1 VSNGIDAYVR
11 RDVYTLDPA
20 GPEAEA
26 LRTGIAAMQAHPVTD
41 ATSWL
46 FQANI
51 HGTNDEPPA
60 ETAEAASA
68 TWSTCQHGSFF
79 FLSWHRM
86 YIYHFERILRAASG
100 QPEFALPYWNYS
112 VPAQRALP
120 SIFREPADVS
130 NPLFVPQR
138 RTRDPNI
145 NGGESVPAAI
155 TDVSNAFSFTNFA
168 SPTGS
173 GLSFGGQIVP
183 APRHFSSPHG
193 RLEMQPHDIIHVVVG
208 GSGWMSDPNFA
219 ARDPIF
225 WLHHCNI
232 DRLWNRW
239 LSLGGGRVN
248 PTENAVW
255 MDQSFAFF
263 DETGSMIQMSGRDV
277 VQSAEQLNYRYDDEP
292 LGAVRVFVAA
302 SMIES
307 ETGAPV
313 ADAQEETPADTAGV
327 SVTLGPGTTTV
338 SVPVEGAPARLASE
352 ATGARPIVL
361 DLSDIEYEM
370 PPALWYEVYVNLPET
385 ETPSARSPYF
395 AGNLAF
401 FAVAPHHHG
410 QEGQTG
416 QLDMEI
422 SGVLD
427 RRAGQGLGT
436 AGEVNVTF
444 VARGEGEQGASER
457 PVRIGRLRVLRR

>member
-1 VSNGIDAYVR
+1 
-11 RDVYTLDPA
+11 
-20 GPEAEA
+20 
-26 LRTGIAAMQAHPVTD
+26 
-41 ATSWL
+41 
-46 FQANI
+46 
-51 HGTNDEPPA
+51 
-60 ETAEAASA
+60 
-68 TWSTCQHGSFF
+68 
-79 FLSWHRM
+79 
-86 YIYHFERILRAASG
+86 
-100 QPEFALPYWNYS
+100 
-112 VPAQRALP
+112 
-120 SIFREPADVS
+120 
-130 NPLFVPQR
+130 
-138 RTRDPNI
+138 
-145 NGGESVPAAI
+145 
-155 TDVSNAFSFTNFA
+155 
-168 SPTGS
+168 
-173 GLSFGGQIVP
+173 
-183 APRHFSSPHG
+183 
-193 RLEMQPHDIIHVVVG
+193 
-208 GSGWMSDPNFA
+208 MSDPNFA

-239 LSLGGGRVN
+239 LSLGGGRAN
-248 PTENAVW
+248 PTENTVW
-255 MDQSFAFF
+255 MDQPFAFF

-302 SMIES
+302 SMMES
-307 ETGAPV
+307 ATGAPM
-313 ADAQEETPADTAGV
+313 ADAQEATLSRHGRRFGHAGPRNHHRLGSRRRCADHAG
-327 SVTLGPGTTTV
+327 LRGDG
-338 SVPVEGAPARLASE
+338 G
-352 ATGARPIVL
+352 GARSSS

-416 QLDMEI
+416 RLDMEI

-427 RRAGQGLGT
+427 RLAGQGLGT

>member
-1 VSNGIDAYVR
+1 
-11 RDVYTLDPA
+11 
-20 GPEAEA
+20 
-26 LRTGIAAMQAHPVTD
+26 
-41 ATSWL
+41 
-46 FQANI
+46 
-51 HGTNDEPPA
+51 
-60 ETAEAASA
+60 
-68 TWSTCQHGSFF
+68 
-79 FLSWHRM
+79 
-86 YIYHFERILRAASG
+86 
-100 QPEFALPYWNYS
+100 
-112 VPAQRALP
+112 
-120 SIFREPADVS
+120 
-130 NPLFVPQR
+130 
-138 RTRDPNI
+138 
-145 NGGESVPAAI
+145 
-155 TDVSNAFSFTNFA
+155 
-168 SPTGS
+168 
-173 GLSFGGQIVP
+173 
-183 APRHFSSPHG
+183 
-193 RLEMQPHDIIHVVVG
+193 
-208 GSGWMSDPNFA
+208 MSDPNFA

-239 LSLGGGRVN
+239 LSLGGGRAN
-248 PTENAVW
+248 PTENTVW
-255 MDQSFAFF
+255 MDQPFAFF

-302 SMIES
+302 SMMES
-307 ETGAPV
+307 ATGAPM
-313 ADAQEETPADTAGV
+313 ADAQEATPTDTAGV

-338 SVPVEGAPARLASE
+338 SVPVEGAPTTLASE
-352 ATGARPIVL
+352 GAGVGAIVL

-385 ETPSARSPYF
+385 ETPSVRSPYF

-416 QLDMEI
+416 RLDMEI

-427 RRAGQGLGT
+427 RLAGQGLGT
-436 AGEVNVTF
+436 VGEVNVTF

>member
-1 VSNGIDAYVR
+1 MRAP

-26 LRTGIAAMQAHPVTD
+26 LRTGIAAMQARPVTD
-41 ATSWL
+41 PTSWL

-51 HGTNDEPPA
+51 HGTNDEPRPN
-60 ETAEAASA
+60 AEAARA

-100 QPEFALPYWNYS
+100 DPEFALPYWNYS
-112 VPAQRALP
+112 VPARALP

-239 LSLGGGRVN
+239 LSLGGGRAIR
-248 PTENAVW
+248 PRICGWT
-255 MDQSFAFF
+255 SLSPSL
-263 DETGSMIQMSGRDV
+263 TK
-277 VQSAEQLNYRYDDEP
+277 P
-292 LGAVRVFVAA
+292 
-302 SMIES
+302 
-307 ETGAPV
+307 AP
-313 ADAQEETPADTAGV
+313 
-327 SVTLGPGTTTV
+327 
-338 SVPVEGAPARLASE
+338 
-352 ATGARPIVL
+352 
-361 DLSDIEYEM
+361 
-370 PPALWYEVYVNLPET
+370 
-385 ETPSARSPYF
+385 
-395 AGNLAF
+395 
-401 FAVAPHHHG
+401 
-410 QEGQTG
+410 
-416 QLDMEI
+416 
-422 SGVLD
+422 
-427 RRAGQGLGT
+427 
-436 AGEVNVTF
+436 
-444 VARGEGEQGASER
+444 
-457 PVRIGRLRVLRR
+457 